1 VKRVEV
7 KDQVRL
13 PLSKCVELVFSGVRF
28 RLFRAAITVTI
39 ISLAVAFLMTMLTE
53 SLVARE
59 VADAVQGLTADR
71 KAFLFWAGRISSPIT
86 EKDLTDELSTC
97 SPGGPRWE
105 EFKGWGKLD
114 DPRLEELTD
123 VARRQVEFAAY
134 FESLDLGQRRPLLGR
149 SRGADVFRNLQD
161 PQEFDRFAQEAPNL
175 SRPIPGGV
183 EAFKGFLADW
193 QATEKARRAI
203 LAGHKQALQAV
214 RDEFQGRQ
222 AKQIFVGADDGMRAA
237 LGRMGFRMD
246 RELLG
251 TIREQAKLSIDAD
264 WLLETLSLPVFKQR
278 LARRRNVDK
287 VGQITAQMLFSEASS
302 SRGARWV
309 VGQLDELKGKL
320 ARLAAADAKLA
331 GQAEQVD
338 RLGKEMARLRGEQ
351 DAGKL
356 AAAAVSLR
364 EAERALHDAQA
375 EQAKAASECE
385 KILSA
390 RAMINAFDLTA
401 ERVQEVARE
410 RLDRAMLAEIE
421 AGVAATAGDE
431 GNGLLGFSGRTLWL
445 ILVSFLVCIV
455 GIANAMLMSV
465 TERFR
470 EIATMKC
477 LGATDGFIMI
487 NFVFESCLQGV
498 AGGVVG
504 SLLGLVLG
512 SLRAVAAYG
521 WMGIT
526 EMPALSVLATAGVA
540 MGVGLVISAMAAVY
554 PAWAAARLAP
564 MEAMRIE

>member
-28 RLFRAAITVTI
+28 RLFRAAVTVTI

-59 VADAVQGLTADR
+59 VASAVQGLTADR

-86 EKDLTDELSTC
+86 ENDLTGELAGC
-97 SPGGPRWE
+97 SPGGPRWL
-105 EFKGWGKLD
+105 EFRTWGELD
-114 DPRLEELTD
+114 DAHLEKLAAVARTQVELTT
-123 VARRQVEFAAY
+123 Y
-134 FESLDLGQRRPLLGR
+134 FESLELGQRRPLLGR
-149 SRGADVFRNLQD
+149 SEGVDVFRNLQD
-161 PQEFDRFAQEAPNL
+161 VKEFERFAREAPNL
-175 SRPIPGGV
+175 SRPVPGGV
-183 EAFKGFLADW
+183 DGFREFLADW
-193 QATEKARRAI
+193 QATEADRGAI

-214 RDEFQGRQ
+214 QERFPSRQ
-222 AKQIFVGADDGMRAA
+222 AQEILVAADEGMRAE
-237 LGRMGFRMD
+237 LEQMGFRMD
-246 RELLG
+246 REQLG
-251 TIREQAKLSIDAD
+251 AIREQAKVSIDAD

-278 LARRRNVDK
+278 LASRRNVDK
-287 VGQITAQMLFSEASS
+287 VGQVTAQMLFREASS

-309 VGQLDELKGKL
+309 VEQLDELKGKL
-320 ARLAAADAKLA
+320 AALAAAEATLA
-331 GQAEQVD
+331 DRQERVEALRKQAD
-338 RLGKEMARLRGEQ
+338 PA
-351 DAGKL
+351 
-356 AAAAVSLR
+356 SLR
-364 EAERALHDAQA
+364 KAEEALQA
-375 EQAKAASECE
+375 ARETQAKAAAACE

-390 RAMINAFDLTA
+390 RAMITAFNLTPD
-401 ERVQEVARE
+401 RVQEVARD
-410 RLDRAMLAEIE
+410 RLDRATLADIE
-421 AGVAATAGDE
+421 AEVSASAGDE
-431 GNGLLGFSGRTLWL
+431 GAGLFGFSGRTLWL

-487 NFVFESCLQGV
+487 NFVLESCLQGV

-504 SLLGLVLG
+504 SVLGLVLG

-521 WMGIT
+521 WMGLT
-526 EMPALSVLATAGVA
+526 EMPVGSVLATAGVA